1 MTGRS
6 LSIAQYSWRL
16 ILAAVVALVLVSS
29 VLVPLTDTALA
40 QLGANPLRSF
50 LPDDQVLRGET
61 FNVSVTFNV
70 TTDDFNG
77 ILLRDNVPVDW
88 TIQVNSSWCTPNAD
102 QASFSGNRSEYIWNG
117 GSGVY
122 SNGQGFTA
130 VYQVTV
136 PGNASPGTYLFSGQ
150 LFYYE
155 NSSGPYSEVIGGDS
169 DVEVTVPPTPTPTI
183 TPTPPPLPT
192 AVPTISQWGM
202 IGMVSLF
209 AAFLIW
215 SLRRR
220 RIVSADRN
228 Q

>member
-1 MTGRS
+1 MRRR
-6 LSIAQYSWRL
+6 LSIAQSRWRL
-16 ILAAVVALVLVSS
+16 ILTAMVALVLVSIA
-29 VLVPLTDTALA
+29 LVPLTDTALA
-40 QLGANPLRSF
+40 QGNANPVRSF
-50 LPDDQVLRGET
+50 LPDDQVLRDET

-70 TTDDFNG
+70 TTDNFNG

-102 QASFSGNRSEYIWNG
+102 QAAFSGNRSEYIWNG

-136 PGNASPGTYLFSGQ
+136 PGGASPVTYLFSGQ
-150 LFYYE
+150 LYYYE
-155 NSSGPYSEVIGGDS
+155 NSSGPYSEVIGGDL
-169 DVEVTVPPTPTPTI
+169 DVTVTVPPTPTPTPTI
-183 TPTPPPLPT
+183 TPTLPPT
-192 AVPTISQWGM
+192 AVPTTSQWGM
-202 IGMVSLF
+202 IGMITLF

-220 RIVSADRN
+220 RIVSAN
-228 Q
+228 KSQ